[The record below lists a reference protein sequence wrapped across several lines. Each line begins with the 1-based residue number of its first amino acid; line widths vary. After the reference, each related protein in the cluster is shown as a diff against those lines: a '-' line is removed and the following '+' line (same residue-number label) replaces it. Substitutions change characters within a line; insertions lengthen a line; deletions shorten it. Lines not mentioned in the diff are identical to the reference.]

1 MENFDKMLWRG
12 PHPDYQ
18 SLAED
23 DFDAVINLEPGY
35 RDIWQEMY
43 DAGMFNIGVHP
54 MPLCPVFAPSKAAVI
69 YIVDC
74 LRGLS
79 NINVKVLVHCLKG
92 VDRTG
97 YVVAAYRVLVQGWT
111 IDAACAEWKEK
122 GRSWWLG
129 WWEFTFRRDISAVL
143 KELETE

>member
-12 PHPDYQ
+12 PHPDYP

-23 DFDAVINLEPGY
+23 DFDGVINLEPGY
-35 RDIWQEMY
+35 REIWQEMY
-43 DAGMFNIGVHP
+43 DAKAAHVVVSP
-54 MPLCPVFAPSKAAVI
+54 MPLCPVFPPSKSAVR
-69 YIVDC
+69 YIVDS
-74 LRGLS
+74 LRSLS
-79 NINVKVLVHCLKG
+79 EFKILLHCLKG

-97 YVVAAYRVLVQGWT
+97 YIVAAYRVLVQGWT

-129 WWEFTFRRDISAVL
+129 WWEYSFRRDISAL
-143 KELETE
+143 AKELE